1 MLSKQYRLTKQ
12 GSFRYVYNNG
22 QRKQNMA
29 FRLSFV
35 LGKTLKVGIVIGKK
49 LGKANKRNLLK
60 RRIRA
65 IFRENI
71 QNIKKAQIVISVK
84 EEAQDIPFEELRKE
98 VLTLLKNSNLV
109 I

>member
-22 QRKQNMA
+22 QRKQNTA

-35 LGKTLKVGIVIGKK
+35 LGKTLKVGIVISKK
-49 LGKANKRNLLK
+49 LGKANKRNLIK

-71 QNIKKAQIVISVK
+71 QNIKKSQIVLSVK
-84 EEAQDIPFEELRKE
+84 EEAADMLFKDLRKE
-98 VLTLLKNSNLV
+98 VLGVLKKSNL

>member
-22 QRKQNMA
+22 QKKQNLA
-29 FRLSFV
+29 FRLFFV
-35 LGKTLKVGIVIGKK
+35 LGKSLKVGIVISKK

-71 QNIKKAQIVISVK
+71 QSIKKAQIVLSVK
-84 EEAQDIPFEELRKE
+84 EEAADMPFEKLREEVLGVLRK
-98 VLTLLKNSNLV
+98 SNL
-109 I
+109 IA